1 MIGTICSMKAR
12 RGLVLYKRHNSTC
25 SVNRSKIPLAKRR
38 YWMDCDCQ
46 IWIVGR
52 MPSGD
57 LVPRQPTGCTDI
69 KDAEAVRAAHVAHC
83 VKEVT
88 ADAVHGPT
96 IAECAEKYLASRKH
110 ELGDKTIGQHKLV
123 LDRLNKFCGSN
134 NVIYMRDLSV
144 DLLETFKTEGFPEDM
159 ADTSKA
165 TAVAKLRCFLRTAY
179 RRDWIKESLVEK
191 VTSYRAVYEQ
201 KEPYSEQE
209 VRRIF
214 AESLKLNGG
223 THGYAKHPKTFRL
236 LLELMLET
244 GMRVGD
250 AIRYDPTLAVKGE
263 HLWIYTF
270 IPQKRKKTDQPRPL
284 ETYLSDHL
292 KIAID
297 QCNWLSSK
305 RPFLYGAFRNQAY
318 LANEVYYRMQ
328 TVGERCGVE
337 DCRPH
342 RLRDT
347 FAVRMLLKGIPLE
360 DVSRLLGHSS
370 VKVTETYY
378 AKWVASRKRRL
389 ERLVAESLV
398 NA

>member
-1 MIGTICSMKAR
+1 MKAH
-12 RGLVLYKRHNSTC
+12 RGLHLYKRHNSTC
-25 SVNRSKIPLAKRR
+25 AVHGSKIPVAKRR
-38 YWMDCDCQ
+38 FWMGCDCQ

-52 MPSGD
+52 MPTGE
-57 LVPRQPTGCTDI
+57 VIPRQPTGCTDLSA
-69 KDAEAVRAAHVAHC
+69 AEAVRAAHIAHFANEA
-83 VKEVT
+83 KG
-88 ADAVHGPT
+88 DAVHGPT
-96 IAECAEKYLASRKH
+96 LAECAEKYLASRRH
-110 ELGDKTIGQHKLV
+110 ELGDKTIRQHKLV
-123 LDRLNKFCGSN
+123 LNRLMRFCEPNGA
-134 NVIYMRDLSV
+134 VYMRDLSV
-144 DLLETFKTEGFPEDM
+144 DLLETFKVDGFPEYM
-159 ADTSKA
+159 AETSRA

-179 RRDWIKESLVEK
+179 CRDWIKESLVEK

-201 KEPYSEQE
+201 KEPYSDEE
-209 VRRIF
+209 TKRIL
-214 AESLKLNGG
+214 AGALKLNGG

-270 IPQKRKKTDQPRPL
+270 VPQKNKKTDQPKPL
-284 ETYLSDHL
+284 ETYLTDRL
-292 KIAID
+292 KTAID
-297 QCNWLSSK
+297 QCDWLSPK
-305 RPFLYGAFRNQAY
+305 RPFAYGAFRNEAY

-328 TVGERCGVE
+328 TIGERCAIE

-347 FAVRMLLKGIPLE
+347 FAVRKLLAGFQLD

-389 ERLVAESLV
+389 ERLVAESLM
-398 NA
+398 NP